1 MEIIVVDNSNDV
13 EFKKEIERKY
23 NNVKCILSSSN
34 IGMGAGNNLGIKN
47 VSNDY
52 AFILNPDVILNEIS
66 FIEIINLLKNEKFTI
81 AAPTEDLNKVD
92 FQKKK
97 NFRSQRC
104 KRFCDDN

>member
-1 MEIIVVDNSNDV
+1 MIKKNLIIILIFLLFYNISYSADSNSNDV

-52 AFILNPDVILNEIS
+52 AFILKIT
-66 FIEIINLLKNEKFTI
+66 LK
-81 AAPTEDLNKVD
+81 L
-92 FQKKK
+92 
-97 NFRSQRC
+97 
-104 KRFCDDN
+104 